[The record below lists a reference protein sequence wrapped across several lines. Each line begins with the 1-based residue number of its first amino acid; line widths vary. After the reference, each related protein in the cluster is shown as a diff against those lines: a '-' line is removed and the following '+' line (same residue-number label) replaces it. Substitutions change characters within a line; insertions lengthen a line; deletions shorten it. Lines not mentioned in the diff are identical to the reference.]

1 LRRPAFDAG
10 SATRVAGRLMTGRQQ
25 AKWGQPVAIENRHGA
40 DGLLKPNN
48 ASMMDS
54 C

>member
-1 LRRPAFDAG
+1 
-10 SATRVAGRLMTGRQQ
+10 MTGRLQ
-25 AKWGQPVAIENRHGA
+25 AKWGRPVTIETRPGA